1 MNVSEFRRGFD
12 KCRSFRHLK
21 QSLRGFRVLACE
33 MQRGRKDKV
42 ETKGYKTRGKIFT
55 LAGTFLAIRF
65 FEKAGRKMKSIYLIL
80 SAALVAM
87 ATLWARAAAQG
98 LEPALVS
105 VAVEHC
111 SKFLRVSTRAWPNI
125 TSSMRLARKF
135 TMALQHKIARD

>member
-1 MNVSEFRRGFD
+1 V
-12 KCRSFRHLK
+12 CW
-21 QSLRGFRVLACE
+21 LARCKE
-33 MQRGRKDKV
+33 
-42 ETKGYKTRGKIFT
+42 EGKIRSKPKARRHAEIFA

-105 VAVEHC
+105 VGAEF
-111 SKFLRVSTRAWPNI
+111 FLKGLRATTRAFSNI
-125 TSSMRLARKF
+125 NSLAGENF
-135 TMALQHKIARD
+135 HQAPET